1 LIKSSRSV
9 ALKCGTSAV
18 GRLGACVK
26 HVRKQQM
33 RRRLHLRSCNR
44 QVSHDILISTCY
56 VSHLIYTSILSGV
69 HLNSASSQLPVDLR
83 AGATLGLGNGLRLR
97 TSTVPASGLGVFV
110 TRAVKA
116 GARITEVSGTVISDF
131 GVRSLSKVQREG
143 VAALFVGWPALEKR
157 LYILGDRGP
166 QFLPCSPLGS
176 MVNDAGHHPSHA
188 WSGSSWSRNQS
199 ASMDS

>member
-1 LIKSSRSV
+1 
-9 ALKCGTSAV
+9 
-18 GRLGACVK
+18 
-26 HVRKQQM
+26 
-33 RRRLHLRSCNR
+33 
-44 QVSHDILISTCY
+44 
-56 VSHLIYTSILSGV
+56 
-69 HLNSASSQLPVDLR
+69 VDLR
-83 AGATLGLGNGLRLR
+83 AGATLGLGTGLRLR

-176 MVNDAGHHPSHA
+176 MVNDAGSARAANARFSLTTHRMPGVDRPGLETNRRLWIRSLRDLRAGEEILLCYCGTFWMWHA
-188 WSGSSWSRNQS
+188 HGVFLSL
-199 ASMDS
+199 